1 MPVKYK
7 FVRTSL
13 LYKKGVASA
22 TSTVSTE
29 ELSLPVISVNTVS
42 GFLPVRLGK
51 GKLL

>member
-13 LYKKGVASA
+13 LYKEGAACA
-22 TSTVSTE
+22 TSTVSTV
-29 ELSLPVISVNTVS
+29 ELSLPVIFVNTVS
-42 GFLPVRLGK
+42 GSLPVRLGK